1 MMNLEVCGNSSK
13 YQAIMVVGAC
23 EDSVLK
29 RLLLE
34 FKD

>member
-1 MMNLEVCGNSSK
+1 MNLEVCGNSSK

-23 EDSVLK
+23 EDK